1 MGLIE
6 RAGQGLAV
14 PNCATLL
21 FGSACRSW
29 VRLRHRDLLLK
40 LSASL
45 KGRKSSRRR
54 DRVADP
60 VHIGTDGCPDTLLVA
75 FVGRARA
82 QGSRRARAIP
92 SIYGR
97 GRPRGSRHNTFK
109 RMAIQEQ
116 QAQSDALKW
125 VDVTGCDSRKR
136 YRIRHG
142 SAANV
147 HEIDDAGGR
156 IVGWCFV
163 PSGHKLR
170 APSCLLKKL
179 PWKRTSTPHCR
190 WPTDDFQWTLAE
202 PMHTCL
208 AGKLY

>member
-1 MGLIE
+1 MNGRCSARL
-6 RAGQGLAV
+6 
-14 PNCATLL
+14 
-21 FGSACRSW
+21 ACRLRA
-29 VRLRHRDLLLK
+29 RLRHRDLLLK

-45 KGRKSSRRR
+45 KVRKSSRRR

-60 VHIGTDGCPDTLLVA
+60 VHVGTDGCPDTLLVA

-125 VDVTGCDSRKR
+125 IDVTGCDSRKR

-190 WPTDDFQWTLAE
+190 WPTDFQWTLAE

-208 AGKLY
+208 AGKLTEVVSVFL